1 MSNPNKSRTI
11 ELTYEEDGASS
22 ILSHWLETRGHGPE
36 MRCGGRGLCRTCSVK
51 VSGHEVKS
59 CQCKTSTLSSG
70 KDIIELPSKTLSEN
84 LHAVETFWSDPE
96 QSTHITPQLGFGIS
110 VDIGTTTVVGALW
123 DLKTGDLIKTSSRPN
138 AQRKFGDNVLSR
150 ISKSLDTE
158 NGPVLLQLALVQDT
172 LRPIL
177 EELMAKKSAIDGHSI
192 ANQEMLSCVL
202 AGNPAMLQTLLGFS
216 LRGLATYPFK
226 TEFLD
231 SRHLLASTLG
241 LPWDFPLLLLPGS
254 GPFVGADITAGV
266 LCSSFLE
273 LNGPSLFIDFGTN
286 GEIVLKDSKGH
297 YSASATAAGPA
308 FEGGRLSCGVAAN
321 DEAVHHLE
329 IRHDQWKLLGRQE
342 QAKAYKGFAGSSYV
356 DYMAEALRSGWLN
369 EMGRFNHR
377 EHLRIEQNS
386 LGYDEARHYLTEEL
400 YVSEVDIA
408 ELVKAKAAIQ
418 AGYNSLLR
426 EAGLKSNQLE
436 TVVVAGGFGFHLQL
450 ANAIT
455 VGLLPN
461 VPLNRFRVVGNSS
474 LGGASQVLKDPSL
487 LEKLEYFCKNVR
499 VVELNLL
506 KSFEDEYLDAMVFE
520 LT

>member
-1 MSNPNKSRTI
+1 MSNPIHPRSV
-11 ELTYEEDGASS
+11 ELIYKDNGVSQ
-22 ILSHWLETRGHGPE
+22 ILSHWLETQGHGPE

-51 VSGHEVKS
+51 VNGHEVKT
-59 CQCKTSTLSSG
+59 CQCKTSTLTSG
-70 KDIIELPSKTLSEN
+70 RDTIDVPPKIKSEN
-84 LHAVETFWSDPE
+84 LHVVETFWSDPE
-96 QSTHITPQLGFGIS
+96 RNTILTPRLGYGIS

-150 ISKSLDTE
+150 ISKSLDAE
-158 NGPVLLQLALVQDT
+158 NGPLLLQQALVQDT
-172 LRPIL
+172 LSPIL
-177 EELMAKKSAIDGHSI
+177 VELMAEKTSIEGHRI
-192 ANQEMLSCVL
+192 GEQPILSCVL

-226 TEFLD
+226 ADFLD
-231 SRHLLASTLG
+231 SQHFLASKLG
-241 LPWDFPLLLLPGS
+241 LPWSFPFLLLPGC
-254 GPFVGADITAGV
+254 GPFVGADISAGV
-266 LCSSFLE
+266 LSSSFLE
-273 LNGPSLFIDFGTN
+273 QRGPSLFIDFGTN
-286 GEIVLKDSKGH
+286 GEIVLKDANGH

-321 DEAVHHLE
+321 DEAVHHIE
-329 IRHDQWKLLGRQE
+329 IQHAQWKLLGRQDH
-342 QAKAYKGFAGSSYV
+342 AKAYKGFAGSSYV
-356 DYMAEALRSGWLN
+356 DYMAEGLRSGWLN

-377 EHLRIEQNS
+377 EHLRIAHNS

-436 TVVVAGGFGFHLQL
+436 SVVVAGGFGFHLQL

-474 LGGASQVLKDPSL
+474 LGGASQVLKNPSL
-487 LEKLEYFCKNVR
+487 LEKLDHFCKNVR
-499 VVELNLL
+499 VVELNQL